1 MHELSILSHIY
12 VVGSIQN
19 CAQKGDGNDGEPD
32 ACRKLELKKK
42 GQKLFG
48 IKQAYMAYKLR
59 LNIIAE
65 VY

>member
-32 ACRKLELKKK
+32 TPQKMELEKSPKI
-42 GQKLFG
+42 GW
-48 IKQAYMAYKLR
+48 
-59 LNIIAE
+59 N
-65 VY
+65 